1 MLQCKLE
8 MRAADLQLITTENVL
23 KDTKY
28 SSPVQS
34 EQNIDRIFLLTQK
47 H

>member
-1 MLQCKLE
+1 MLQSKLE
-8 MRAADLQLITTENVL
+8 MKAADLQLITTDSVF
-23 KDTKY
+23 KDTKH